1 MASAQIPSL
10 PPFFNMNYTD
20 EKGNLT
26 VNAQLYNDLTYQ
38 ILNQVVE
45 YFNTGLQLPRK
56 TAAEITVYRDDL
68 NIPLGT
74 FWYNTDINKLQVKT
88 LQAIISPPTPGAIE
102 TVTST

>member
-1 MASAQIPSL
+1 MAITQIPSL
-10 PPFFNMNYTD
+10 PPFFNMRYT
-20 EKGNLT
+20 EENGNLT

-56 TAAEITVYRDDL
+56 TTAEITVYLNDT

-74 FWYNTDINKLQVKT
+74 LWFNTDLVKLQFKSAAGVA
-88 LQAIISPPTPGAIE
+88 Q
-102 TVTST
+102 TVTSV

>member
-1 MASAQIPSL
+1 MANQQIPSL

-20 EKGNLT
+20 KEGNLT
-26 VNAQLYNDLTYQ
+26 VNAQLFNDLTYQ

-56 TAAEITVYRDDL
+56 TTAEIIVYSNDA
-68 NIPLGT
+68 NIPNGT
-74 FWYNTDINKLQVKT
+74 LWFNTNTGFLQFKDG
-88 LQAIISPPTPGAIE
+88 PGSIR

>member
-1 MASAQIPSL
+1 MATTQIPSL
-10 PPFFNMNYTD
+10 PPFFNMRYTD
-20 EKGNLT
+20 ENGDLT

-38 ILNQVVE
+38 VLTQVVD

-56 TAAEITVYRDDL
+56 TTAEITVYLNDI

-74 FWYNTDINKLQVKT
+74 LWFNTDLVKLQFKSAPATV
-88 LQAIISPPTPGAIE
+88 Q

>member
-1 MASAQIPSL
+1 MANTQIPSL

-56 TAAEITVYRDDL
+56 TTAEIAVYLNDTSIPNGTLWFNSTTGFLQFKNGPGTV
-68 NIPLGT
+68 
-74 FWYNTDINKLQVKT
+74 Q
-88 LQAIISPPTPGAIE
+88 

>member
-1 MASAQIPSL
+1 MASQQIPSL

-20 EKGNLT
+20 KNGNLT
-26 VNAQLYNDLTYQ
+26 VNAQLFNDLTYQ

-56 TAAEITVYRDDL
+56 TTAEITVYLNDN
-68 NIPLGT
+68 NIPNGT
-74 FWYNTDINKLQVKT
+74 LWYNSDTGFLQFK
-88 LQAIISPPTPGAIE
+88 SGPGTVQ